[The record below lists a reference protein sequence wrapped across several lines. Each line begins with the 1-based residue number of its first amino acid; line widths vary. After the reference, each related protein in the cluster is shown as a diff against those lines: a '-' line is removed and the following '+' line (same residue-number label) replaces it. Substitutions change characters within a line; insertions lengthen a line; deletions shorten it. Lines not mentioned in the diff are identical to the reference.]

1 MSQNENSTFHSTIDG
16 GSTMKNIKVLGID
29 LAKNVFQLHGTDAKG
44 KRVLSKRLSR
54 QNLVE
59 FVAKLSPC
67 LIGIEACTGAH
78 HWARLF
84 ETMGHTVKMMAPQ
97 FVKPYV
103 RSNKNDR
110 NDARGIAEAV
120 TRPDMKFVPIK
131 KIEQQDILLS
141 HRARQLAV
149 KQRVAQANQIR
160 GLLAEYGVIIPKGI
174 SYIKSMMQVLEDNKD
189 KITSK
194 AKEIFVRLYEQFK
207 KYSEQVEIYDKEI
220 TQMAEQDQMCREI
233 MKIEGIGPLSASA
246 AVATIGDAKVFKNG
260 REVAAW
266 LGLVPKQHSSGNTIR
281 LSGIS
286 KRGDRYVRSLLI
298 HGGRTVVKNCE
309 NKKDDRS
316 KWIANKKH
324 RCGFNKTAVA
334 VANKNARIIWAILAT
349 GECYRKQSSS
359 NELPT
364 LR

>member
-1 MSQNENSTFHSTIDG
+1 
-16 GSTMKNIKVLGID
+16 MKNIKVLGID
-29 LAKNVFQLHGTDAKG
+29 LAKNVFQLHGTDGKG
-44 KRVLSKRLSR
+44 KRVLTKRLSR
-54 QNLVE
+54 PKLIE
-59 FVAKLSPC
+59 FVANLSPC

-78 HWARLF
+78 YWARLF
-84 ETMGHTVKMMAPQ
+84 ESMGHKVKMMAPQ

-131 KIEQQDILLS
+131 KVEQQDILLL
-141 HRARQLAV
+141 HRARHLV
-149 KQRVAQANQIR
+149 IKQRVAQANQIR
-160 GLLAEYGVIIPKGI
+160 GLLAEYGVVIPKGI
-174 SYIKSMMQVLEDNKD
+174 KHIKSMMEILEINQA

-194 AKEIFVRLYEQFK
+194 ANQIFVRLYEQFK
-207 KYSEQVEIYDKEI
+207 QDSNQVDIYDKEI
-220 TQMAEQDQMCREI
+220 EQLAKQDAICREI
-233 MKIEGIGPLSASA
+233 MKIEGMGPLSATA

-260 REVAAW
+260 REVSAW

-298 HGGRTVVKNCE
+298 HGGRSVVKNCE
-309 NKKDDRS
+309 NKKDRRS
-316 KWIANKKH
+316 VWVANKKYH
-324 RCGFNKTAVA
+324 CGYNKAAVA

-349 GECYRKQSSS
+349 GECYRNQ
-359 NELPT
+359 
-364 LR
+364 